1 MERLSITTKSVGPH
15 SLWASL
21 SVANSAS
28 RFTHALRPRASA
40 GEEILPTRRHRKPSW
55 QPSPAASFPN
65 FLPPL
70 DVIWVSKGLNAP
82 ALDDSACLFSHAVAP
97 ARRQSDQVKGNFE
110 VPDEPVF
117 AIRAGV
123 ALTCWRGEIS
133 GSLFRSLEKIGRDDN
148 RLHSPM
154 LLNRNWGRGCGR
166 DPLTK
171 PLFCIS

>member
-148 RLHSPM
+148 RLQSPM
-154 LLNRNWGRGCGR
+154 FLNRHWGRGCGR